1 MAKSTKDNMAKPKA
15 VKKHPIE
22 SSSDSKDLKK
32 QIRELTSKCKK
43 LDEDNVINF
52 NVVLITNLI

>member
-1 MAKSTKDNMAKPKA
+1 MAKA